1 MTGESDAMRPQRK
14 RIARVRI
21 DPTTALRARWI
32 VESEEDFDMTRD
44 FDATEDEDEGDGDD
58 DDDVFDAVEEFPSF
72 VLSFFPPP
80 CRCLMFESPIVGV
93 DRSLRPSDE

>member
-1 MTGESDAMRPQRK
+1 MRPQRK

-21 DPTTALRARWI
+21 DPTTALRARWT
-32 VESEEDFDMTRD
+32 VESEEDFDITRD
-44 FDATEDEDEGDGDD
+44 FDGTEDEVEDDGDD
-58 DDDVFDAVEEFPSF
+58 DAVDAVEEFPSF

-93 DRSLRPSDE
+93 DRSFDRATSERANRVSE